1 LQYFE
6 LRGYL
11 FYIYIL
17 NNLSVICATIQAQK
31 SFQSHFSCYSHE
43 FLKIYLNQKKS
54 TRATRDARDKFN
66 VCGKYIFRGKI
77 DNSNVEKVET
87 FKFAFP
93 NIFHDVFLKSYF

>member
-17 NNLSVICATIQAQK
+17 NNLSLICANNTSSKILSK
-31 SFQSHFSCYSHE
+31 LFSCYSHE
-43 FLKIYLNQKKS
+43 FLKIHLNQKKS

-87 FKFAFP
+87 FKFA
-93 NIFHDVFLKSYF
+93 

>member
-1 LQYFE
+1 LCNNTSSK
-6 LRGYL
+6 
-11 FYIYIL
+11 IL
-17 NNLSVICATIQAQK
+17 SK
-31 SFQSHFSCYSHE
+31 SFFLSCYSHE
-43 FLKIYLNQKKS
+43 FLEIYLNQKKS